1 MAKFASVEWREGRHY
16 EGVSAGHAV
25 QMDSAAPRG
34 TDLGMSPMALVLVAL
49 GGCTAIDVVDI
60 LTKEHQELTGLKV
73 EVSGAQAP
81 EPPNVYTHLR
91 ITYIVRGHAL
101 KREAVERAVRLSE
114 EKYCSVGAMLAKTA
128 EIETVIEISEDMKP
142 AREGANAGQ

>member
-1 MAKFASVEWREGRHY
+1 MAKQAVVEWREGRHF
-16 EGVSAGHAV
+16 EGLSAGHAV

-60 LTKEHQELTGLKV
+60 LSKERQELTGLKV
-73 EVSGAQAP
+73 EVSGEQAP
-81 EPPNVYTHLR
+81 EPPNVYTKLR
-91 ITYIVRGHAL
+91 LTYKVRGHGL
-101 KREAVERAVRLSE
+101 VREAVERAVRLSE

-128 EIETVIEISEDMKP
+128 QIETVIEIAE
-142 AREGANAGQ
+142 EGPIT